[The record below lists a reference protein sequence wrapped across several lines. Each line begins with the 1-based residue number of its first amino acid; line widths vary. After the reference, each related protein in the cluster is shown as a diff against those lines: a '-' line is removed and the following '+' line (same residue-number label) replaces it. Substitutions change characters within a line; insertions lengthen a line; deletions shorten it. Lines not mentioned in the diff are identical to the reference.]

1 MKEQPTNQ
9 AAPVE
14 SGKSIRKNNKQ
25 LSLILGAV
33 LVLVLASGIAFYSG
47 IQIGK
52 KEATKPINRK
62 IGDFINPLTAL
73 ATNPLFPDSV
83 VGKVTSVNGKSITV
97 KRIDGKTATIT
108 VNDKTL
114 ITQNTKTLSISDIKK
129 DANVTVFTSK
139 SSKQDSLV
147 SSRIIVRS

>member
-9 AAPVE
+9 TAPVE
-14 SGKSIRKNNKQ
+14 SGKSIIKNNKQ
-25 LSLILGAV
+25 LSLILGVV
-33 LVLVLASGIAFYSG
+33 LVLVLSSGIAFYSG

-52 KEATKPINRK
+52 KEATKAINRK

-139 SSKQDSLV
+139 TSKQDNLV

>member
-14 SGKSIRKNNKQ
+14 SGKSILKNNKQ

-52 KEATKPINRK
+52 KEATKAINRK

-139 SSKQDSLV
+139 SSKQDNLV

>member
-1 MKEQPTNQ
+1 
-9 AAPVE
+9 
-14 SGKSIRKNNKQ
+14 
-25 LSLILGAV
+25 
-33 LVLVLASGIAFYSG
+33 
-47 IQIGK
+47 
-52 KEATKPINRK
+52 
-62 IGDFINPLTAL
+62 
-73 ATNPLFPDSV
+73 
-83 VGKVTSVNGKSITV
+83 VNGKSITV

>member
-14 SGKSIRKNNKQ
+14 SGKNILKNNKQ

-52 KEATKPINRK
+52 KEATKAINRK

-139 SSKQDSLV
+139 SSKQDNLV